1 MIASKE
7 EERKALEKIRQI
19 VEGLGPDSYVA
30 AAFDGCFE
38 MAEENIANDWG
49 CSWKSYAEH
58 TEHQLE
64 NAKFLVKTREAAYE
78 KMRDRWNDEMKKRIH
93 AEGEVRAWKSA
104 YEDMQENLKNLLYK
118 MAAKHSELIYNEHF
132 EEGRA

>member
-19 VEGLGPDSYVA
+19 VERLGPDSYVA

-38 MAEENIANDWG
+38 MAEENITNDWG
-49 CSWKSYAEH
+49 ISVKEKLEYKD
-58 TEHQLE
+58 QLIKE
-64 NAKFLVKTREAAYE
+64 YSFGKNF
-78 KMRDRWNDEMKKRIH
+78 WMKKYQEISENLKKVDDEKH
-93 AEGEVRAWKSA
+93 AWKGA
-104 YEDMQENLKNLLYK
+104 YEDMQENLENLLHK

-132 EEGRA
+132 GEK